1 MDQLGLVETAGIVV
15 VLCLLFWQFA
25 FFQWVRPLIMQ
36 RIGRR
41 LSVEVQESA
50 GPWDAGVY
58 DAEES
63 APLRKTAAVAIA
75 DFLVT
80 LLGTVGVFTAVSV
93 PLFLLAES
101 GLPNRWEGQ
110 LTGASVR
117 IGDITVPVMDDRSAA
132 ASVVVRNESNGPMR
146 DCRIEVADYRAR
158 DGYLNGF
165 SHTFELAPGT
175 TQSID
180 LPLSAMKRVPGTHQF
195 RISLECEQR
204 LRDRRTA
211 TLQVKG

>member
-1 MDQLGLVETAGIVV
+1 MDQLGLVEIVGIIV
-15 VLCLLFWQFA
+15 VLCLISWQFV
-25 FFQWVRPLIMQ
+25 FFQFVRPRIMR

-58 DAEES
+58 NAEES
-63 APLRKTAAVAIA
+63 APLGRTAAVAIA

-80 LLGTVGVFTAVSV
+80 VLGTVGVFAAAGI
-93 PLFLLAES
+93 PLFLLADS
-101 GLPNRWEGQ
+101 GLPNRWEGR

-117 IGDITVPVMDDRSAA
+117 IGDITVPVMEDRRAV

-146 DCRIEVADYRAR
+146 DCRIDVTDYRAR

-165 SHTFELAPGT
+165 SKAFDLEPGT
-175 TQSID
+175 TQSIE
-180 LPLSAMKRVPGTHQF
+180 LPLSVMNRVPGTHPF
-195 RISLECEQR
+195 RVSLECEQR

-211 TLQVKG
+211 TLEVKG